1 MAFNS
6 NKYSDKPVV
15 EQNDLKCSAHGCP
28 LKWSIEPGRL
38 CSYHFSEIEP
48 TKWPAIT
55 DELQRIGPWQLTK
68 SPTPKLNNYIGDP
81 KGWAK
86 RLRDMDDSG
95 EKLGTIHR
103 QMYKEALNLKDENDR
118 TNV

>member
-1 MAFNS
+1 MMVFNDRKNNS
-6 NKYSDKPVV
+6 TTV
-15 EQNDLKCSAHGCP
+15 EQNDLNCSAHGCP
-28 LKWSIEPGRL
+28 LKWSIGPDRL
-38 CSYHFSEIEP
+38 CSYHYGHEP
-48 TKWPAIT
+48 HEWRGIT

-86 RLRDMDDSG
+86 RFRDMDAAG

-103 QMYKEALNLKDENDR
+103 QMYKEALHLEKENDR